1 MRKVSILL
9 FLFLIND
16 INAQM
21 LAPFQSVQ
29 HQPRVELDYWIYNT
43 HTGNGATSQ
52 YPVVPSNKT
61 EMDNIFN
68 TNNSN
73 TTLIKTGRTNS
84 SRIIDWQN
92 STELSAL
99 GITLPN
105 SGTYFAM
112 KVRGTFIP
120 LESGTYNFT
129 LVSDDASDLTM
140 NGTAIISTYLG
151 QAVPAL
157 GSYTGSINV
166 IAGQKYIFEARMQ
179 QGGGGYGL
187 RLYWKSPT
195 QSATI
200 ASGYTSNWSQNLQ
213 ELVTNPDMDGS
224 SAAKAAPSAKYI
236 QSAFSNYTDGVYWI
250 NLPVVGPTQIYCI
263 LNSAVDGGGWMM
275 MMKAIAGTEFQYS
288 SSHWTTITTLS
299 TTDNTRNNANAK
311 FNTMNYFAAKDMLA
325 LWPDITTVGGSLSL
339 ASSYGWSWLQNSF
352 NNGVRIT
359 PINFFNTVSRLFIR
373 DATTF
378 SGYSSS
384 IFSSQNSVKF
394 YGFNYQNLAAT
405 PTAKVR
411 WGFAWNEN
419 NPLAVFP
426 GGEETSNDVSGGI
439 GMGGLFATAINYS
452 AGDQYTCCGV
462 QGINRSARVEI
473 YIR

>member
-1 MRKVSILL
+1 MKKLSI
-9 FLFLIND
+9 FLFLVLFN
-16 INAQM
+16 NLKAQM
-21 LAPFQSVQ
+21 LTPFQSVQ
-29 HQPRVELDYWIYNT
+29 HQPRVQLDYWMYNT
-43 HTGNGATSQ
+43 HAGNGSTSQ
-52 YPVVPSNKT
+52 YPVVATNKT
-61 EMDNIFN
+61 DMDNIFN

-84 SRIIDWQN
+84 TRIIDWQN

-99 GITLPN
+99 GITAPN

-129 LVSDDASDLTM
+129 LESDDASDLTI
-140 NGTAIISTYLG
+140 NGTPIISTYQG
-151 QAVPAL
+151 QAIPAL
-157 GSYTGSINV
+157 GTKTGTINV
-166 IAGQKYIFEARMQ
+166 TAGQKYIFEARMQ
-179 QGGGGYGL
+179 QGGGGYGM
-187 RLYWKSPT
+187 RMYWKSPS
-195 QSATI
+195 QSGSIAT
-200 ASGYTSNWSQNLQ
+200 GYTTNWAQNLQ
-213 ELVTNPDMDGS
+213 ELISSPNLDGS
-224 SAAKAAPSAKYI
+224 SSAMAAPSAKYI
-236 QSAFSNYTDGVYWI
+236 QSAFSNNTDGVYWI

-263 LNSAVDGGGWMM
+263 LNSNVDGGGWMM
-275 MMKAIAGTEFQYS
+275 MMKATTGTEFQYS
-288 SSHWTTITTLS
+288 SSHWTSVTTLS

-359 PINFFNTVSRLFIR
+359 PINFFNTVSRLFIK

-394 YGFNYQNLAAT
+394 YGFNYQNLAST

-419 NPLAVFP
+419 SPLAVFP

-452 AGDQYTCCGV
+452 AGDQFTCCGG